1 MKRTFLAKLG
11 RKSHDKTSPNYRF
24 IVHLAGK
31 FLSSFKKYVKCEI
44 SNDHFSYN
52 FSTGA
57 LFVVSTY
64 KVPLLKDLLSRSG
77 GLFAFILRLLYLGHT
92 LVKRALANRSKE
104 KGLLGQSGASRIQ
117 SCSRLPNFSRA
128 WQRLPSFS
136 SCAVIIYC
144 SAS

>member
-11 RKSHDKTSPNYRF
+11 RKSHDKISPNYRF

-77 GLFAFILRLLYLGHT
+77 GLFAFHFAIAIFRSHTRETSSSQSEQRKRFTWPIRCKQNPIVLPFTQLFPRLAT
-92 LVKRALANRSKE
+92 VTV
-104 KGLLGQSGASRIQ
+104 
-117 SCSRLPNFSRA
+117 F
-128 WQRLPSFS
+128 
-136 SCAVIIYC
+136 
-144 SAS
+144 